1 MGKKVRDYRRHP
13 VGMKQQVIG
22 RMQAGEN
29 ITALAREL
37 GINRTLLYVWKRRA
51 AGQPYGREA
60 GVPPDLRE
68 QRMLEL
74 EAKIGQLEGALGRKA
89 QEIDFFGA
97 ALRGIAALRQ
107 QRSGSGERA
116 STERSAGAPKR
127 KAN

>member
-1 MGKKVRDYRRHP
+1 MAKKVRGYRRHP
-13 VGMKQQVIG
+13 VGMKQQVVG

-37 GINRTLLYVWKRRA
+37 GINRALLYVWRRKA
-51 AGQPYGREA
+51 AGRPYGSA
-60 GVPPDLRE
+60 ADGPQDLCA
-68 QRMLEL
+68 QRVQEL

-89 QEIDFFGA
+89 QEVDFFGA

-107 QRSGSGERA
+107 QKRGSGGRA
-116 STERSAGAPKR
+116 STERSADAPKH